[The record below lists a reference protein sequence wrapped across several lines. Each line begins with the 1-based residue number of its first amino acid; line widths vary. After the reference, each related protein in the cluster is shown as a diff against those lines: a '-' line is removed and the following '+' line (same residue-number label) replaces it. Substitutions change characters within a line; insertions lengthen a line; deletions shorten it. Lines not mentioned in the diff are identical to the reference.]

1 MQNKANLLDAQMNVS
16 SVLTKYYENKPLCR
30 REENK
35 PNQTQSPFLPPL
47 IKPLLYRLDPLLQVF
62 NFLMLDE
69 VIDNVFGRQTLEAFI
84 AVVQQAGQSYYC
96 QHSSGGLSVHSS
108 QCDSRITTSSKS
120 TVPSLLRS
128 LFGG

>member
-30 REENK
+30 RGENK

-47 IKPLLYRLDPLLQVF
+47 IKSLLYRLDPLLQVF

-69 VIDNVFGRQTLEAFI
+69 VVDNVFGRQTLEAFI
-84 AVVQQAGQSYYC
+84 AIVQQAGQC
-96 QHSSGGLSVHSS
+96 LHRLQE
-108 QCDSRITTSSKS
+108 
-120 TVPSLLRS
+120 PSPSMPTDLYRQA
-128 LFGG
+128 FTAIERHNTIHAE